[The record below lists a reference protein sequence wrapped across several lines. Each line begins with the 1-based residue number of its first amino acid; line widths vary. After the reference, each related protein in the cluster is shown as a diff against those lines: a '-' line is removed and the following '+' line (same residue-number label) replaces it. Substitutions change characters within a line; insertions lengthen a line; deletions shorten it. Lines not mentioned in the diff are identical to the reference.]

1 MFVITVFVAVTIEI
15 VYTDVHL
22 DKLINIVM
30 MSSLILCILNTLFV
44 VWIIKKLINA
54 RKRLSL
60 ECEDIEISIN
70 NNMEFM
76 SRLLNNKII
85 EDEIYGILKIENF
98 PDENIKTKKSIDGLN
113 RVKIRRYTI
122 VGDEKILKKLEIS
135 SEKINYITEI
145 LC

>member
-1 MFVITVFVAVTIEI
+1 
-15 VYTDVHL
+15 
-22 DKLINIVM
+22 M

-54 RKRLSL
+54 RKRLNL

-113 RVKIRRYTI
+113 RVKIRRFTI
-122 VGDEKILKKLEIS
+122 VGDEKILKDLEIS

>member
-30 MSSLILCILNTLFV
+30 MSSLILCILTTLFV

-60 ECEDIEISIN
+60 EWEDIEISIN